1 MQWIWKTTCSNENK
15 SKKVSGFTLTN
26 IIKKLDDFSEKVK
39 VGASFSE
46 TTKQAKLQTKK
57 KIYKKLQVQIESNL
71 KHGMILST

>member
-1 MQWIWKTTCSNENK
+1 MMKNMQWIWKTTCSNENK

-46 TTKQAKLQTKK
+46 TTK
-57 KIYKKLQVQIESNL
+57 
-71 KHGMILST
+71 

>member
-1 MQWIWKTTCSNENK
+1 MRSRKKKVNYDEEYAVDLENHLLNENK

-46 TTKQAKLQTKK
+46 TTK
-57 KIYKKLQVQIESNL
+57 
-71 KHGMILST
+71 